1 MGVIARVGMLR
12 DIGSWRNF
20 AVFALAVMAMFASAP
35 KAGAGFVC
43 SSSTVHILFD
53 SGSSEC
59 VGASGTADTS
69 ISYGTPA
76 LAGDASMAIRV
87 GQFSGYAH
95 IGGDHLVPNAVTF
108 SASAT
113 GQISD
118 VLTPLGAANG
128 TPLTLLIPFHVTG
141 ADEPFWPQP
150 SVVNRFAFTCG
161 AFIGDSGGS
170 CGNEQIASTSNNWV
184 VSAPARTAPA
194 V

>member
-12 DIGSWRNF
+12 DIGSWRNL

-76 LAGDASMAIRV
+76 LAGDAIQRQDRDP
-87 GQFSGYAH
+87 GRR
-95 IGGDHLVPNAVTF
+95 TF
-108 SASAT
+108 LAAT
-113 GQISD
+113 ERRE
-118 VLTPLGAANG
+118 PLCVYLWRLHRRQRGF
-128 TPLTLLIPFHVTG
+128 LR
-141 ADEPFWPQP
+141 Q
-150 SVVNRFAFTCG
+150 
-161 AFIGDSGGS
+161 
-170 CGNEQIASTSNNWV
+170 
-184 VSAPARTAPA
+184 
-194 V
+194 